1 MIIIGERI
9 NSTRPE
15 IQAAIK
21 NRNVSFILK
30 EVTAQLKAGV
40 DYIDINCAQTSGD
53 EMQDI
58 DWVISVIQS
67 EIEDVSICIDS
78 PNYLAID
85 RALNTYKAKGSLIIN
100 SISAE
105 EARIE
110 KILPLIIKHKAK
122 VIALAMDEKGMP
134 KTASERLGVARKILD
149 RVKRNGFNPE
159 DLYIDP
165 LVRPI
170 STEPQQAKEVL
181 DSIPLIKSA
190 GLKTVIGLSNVSFG
204 LPNRSL
210 INRTFLSMAI
220 EMGLDAAICDPLDKG
235 IISSITASN
244 ALLGLDEYCVD
255 YIKAFRAGKL

>member
-30 EVTAQLKAGV
+30 EAASQLKAGA
-40 DYIDINCAQTSGD
+40 DYIDVNCAQTSGD
-53 EMQDI
+53 EVQDI

-67 EIEDVSICIDS
+67 EIKDVNICIDS

-85 RALNTYKAKGSLIIN
+85 RALNIYKAKGRVIIN
-100 SISAE
+100 SITGE
-105 EARIE
+105 EARIK
-110 KILPLIIKHKAK
+110 KILPLIMNHKAK
-122 VIALAMDEKGMP
+122 VIALTMDERGMP
-134 KTASERLGVARKILD
+134 KTASDRFEIAKVIVERAKSDV
-149 RVKRNGFNPE
+149 FNPE

-170 STEPQQAKEVL
+170 STEPTQVKEIL
-181 DSIPLIKSA
+181 NSIPLIKSL
-190 GLKTVIGLSNVSFG
+190 GVKTILGLSNVSFG

-210 INRTFLSMAI
+210 LNRTFLSMAI
-220 EMGLDAAICDPLDKG
+220 QMGLDAAISDPLDKG
-235 IISSITASN
+235 IVSAITASN